1 MKLSTFIK
9 NLNKIQEM
17 YGDFE
22 CYYSTDDEDNDYKP
36 VYFKPVLMFINKDN
50 KVFKDLEN
58 VEDYGLTA
66 EDVETICLIN

>member
-22 CYYSTDDEDNDYKP
+22 CYYSIDDEGNDYKP
-36 VYFKPVLMFINKDN
+36 VYFEPVLMFIDKDD
-50 KVFKDLEN
+50 KVFKNLED